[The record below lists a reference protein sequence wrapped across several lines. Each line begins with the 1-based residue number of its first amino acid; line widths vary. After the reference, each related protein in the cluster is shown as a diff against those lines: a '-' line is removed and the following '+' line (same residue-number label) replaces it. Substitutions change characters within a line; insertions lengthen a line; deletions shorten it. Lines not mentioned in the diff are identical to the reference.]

1 MSQKITRTFG
11 LGEGRAQE
19 KMAPNIDQVA
29 AMQREQREQR
39 RTVASTLS
47 DLSDELD
54 ILLPE
59 ELDLAI
65 EAFEAAFRPSTT
77 LGVAR
82 RSSFFRSTASLDH
95 GLTARCP
102 ALDDLIGAVD
112 ASGEEE
118 CETAGIFAARRRHH
132 HSMEASKGH
141 RQFPCASL
149 NTLEK

>member
-1 MSQKITRTFG
+1 
-11 LGEGRAQE
+11 
-19 KMAPNIDQVA
+19 MAPNIDQVA
-29 AMQREQREQR
+29 AMQRAQREELMQMEQR

-65 EAFEAAFRPSTT
+65 DAFESAFRPSTT
-77 LGVAR
+77 LGGPR
-82 RSSFFRSTASLDH
+82 RLSSFRSTASLDH

-118 CETAGIFAARRRHH
+118 CEAAGIFARRRHQRII
-132 HSMEASKGH
+132 EASKGH
-141 RQFPCASL
+141 RQFPCAAL
-149 NTLEK
+149 NTLESSK